1 MPLWYKYV
9 KIRNAAESALEE
21 NDMSGQET
29 GQRGSWGSKIA
40 FIFAASGSAIGLGNI
55 WRFPLMVG
63 LNGGAIFVFCYIL
76 AILFIGFPVMLAEFT
91 MGRHTTKNPVGAYNT
106 IKPRSFWQLFGYMG
120 ALGGACILSYY
131 SVIAG
136 WALGYFY
143 RTAAGTFRGEITL
156 AQSGT
161 FFQNF
166 ASNPLEMVLCLFV
179 IIGITT
185 FVISKGVRAGIE
197 RWAKVLMPV
206 LLGLIILLAIRA
218 ITLPGASTGL
228 SYYLKPDFSKLNTTV
243 IFFALGQA
251 FFSLGLGVGTM
262 ITYASYLSKK
272 DNLVTSAGWVS
283 FSDTLVAL
291 FAGIIIFPTLF
302 ATPGVSPENFSID
315 TGLMFQVFPIIISKI
330 PGGYFFGVLFFFLL
344 LLAALTSTVSMLEI
358 PVAYFV
364 DERNWT
370 RRKATFLVGGFCFV
384 LGIPSALSVG
394 GVDIL
399 TRFGFLGKMD
409 LIFGNIVLAVGA
421 LAVCLF
427 VSYVW
432 KVKNA
437 LQEIASGNDR
447 FKLRFL
453 WVFSVKYLAPLFIL
467 IILIFIR
474 RLTG

>member
-1 MPLWYKYV
+1 MVHILEKRRGARELV
-9 KIRNAAESALEE
+9 LEEKDMSAL
-21 NDMSGQET
+21 DKS
-29 GQRGSWGSKIA
+29 QRGSWGSKIA

-76 AILFIGFPVMLAEFT
+76 AIIFIGFPVMLAEFT
-91 MGRHTTKNPVGAYNT
+91 LGRHTAKNPVGAYNT
-106 IKPRSFWQLFGYMG
+106 IKPRSGWPLFGYMG

-131 SVIAG
+131 GVIAG
-136 WALGYFY
+136 WALGYLY
-143 RTAAGTFRGEITL
+143 KTAAGAFRGDITL
-156 AQSGT
+156 AQSNT
-161 FFQNF
+161 LFLNF
-166 ASNPLEMVLCLFV
+166 AADPLETIFCLFV
-179 IIGITT
+179 IVGITT

-197 RWAKVLMPV
+197 RWTKILMPI
-206 LLGLIILLAIRA
+206 LFGLIILLAIRA
-218 ITLPGASTGL
+218 VTLPGASTGL
-228 SYYLKPDFSKLNTTV
+228 SFYLKPDFSKLNMTV

-262 ITYASYLSKK
+262 ITYASYLSKR

-283 FSDTLVAL
+283 FSDTLIAV

-315 TGLMFQVFPIIISKI
+315 TGLMFQVFPLIISKI

-344 LLAALTSTVSMLEI
+344 LVAALTSTVSMMEI

-370 RRKATFLVGGFCFV
+370 RQKATFLVGAFCFF

-394 GVDIL
+394 GVQTL
-399 TRFGFLGKMD
+399 TQWGFLRKMD
-409 LIFGNIVLAVGA
+409 LAFGNIVLAVGA
-421 LAVCLF
+421 LAICLF
-427 VSYVW
+427 ISYVW

-437 LQEIASGNDR
+437 LKEIGFGNDR
-447 FKLRFL
+447 FRLKPL
-453 WVFSVKYLAPLFIL
+453 WIFSVKYAAPIVIV
-467 IILIFIR
+467 IILIFIKK
-474 RLTG
+474 LTG

>member
-1 MPLWYKYV
+1 M
-9 KIRNAAESALEE
+9 N
-21 NDMSGQET
+21 GQEI

-91 MGRHTTKNPVGAYNT
+91 LGRHTAKNPVGAYNT
-106 IKPRSFWQLFGYMG
+106 IKPRSFWQMFGYMG

-131 SVIAG
+131 GVIAG
-136 WALGYFY
+136 WALGYLY
-143 RTAAGTFRGEITL
+143 KTVAGAFRGDITL
-156 AQSGT
+156 AQSDVL
-161 FFQNF
+161 FRRFV
-166 ASNPLEMVLCLFV
+166 SNPIETILCLFV
-179 IIGITT
+179 IIVITT
-185 FVISKGVRAGIE
+185 YVISRGVRAGIE
-197 RWAKVLMPV
+197 RWAKMLMPV
-206 LLGLIILLAIRA
+206 LLGLILFLAIRA
-218 ITLPGASTGL
+218 VTLPGASTGL
-228 SYYLKPDFSKLNTTV
+228 SFYLKPDFSKLSSTV

-283 FSDTLVAL
+283 FSDTLVAF

-302 ATPGVSPENFSID
+302 ATPGVSPENFSVD

-330 PGGYFFGVLFFFLL
+330 PGGYFFGILFFFLL

-364 DERNWT
+364 DERNWS
-370 RRKATFLVGGFCFV
+370 RKKATFLVGSFCFF
-384 LGIPSALSVG
+384 LGIPSALSAG
-394 GVDIL
+394 GVESL
-399 TRFGFLGKMD
+399 TRWGFLSKMD

-437 LQEIASGNDR
+437 LKEIASGNDR
-447 FKLRFL
+447 FWLKPL
-453 WVFSVKYLAPLFIL
+453 WVFSVKYLAPIFIV

-474 RLTG
+474 KLTG